1 MMADANKKIGEVTK
15 AVSDKDG
22 ELKAAGEQIA
32 KMKAAVTDKKEG
44 DAKKAQDATKAKKEA
59 DEAKAG
65 AEIEK
70 QK

>member
-1 MMADANKKIGEVTK
+1 MADANKKLGEVTK
-15 AVSDKDG
+15 AATDKDG

-32 KMKAAVTDKKEG
+32 KMKAANADKQAG
-44 DAKKAQDATKAKKEA
+44 DAKKAEEAAKAKKAA

-65 AEIEK
+65 AEVEK